1 MNSLVRPLTLLAVLT
16 VPLALLRDVGTPQR
30 PGKPHPGVG
39 EPGGPMRVLTPEEA
53 EQFERGRV
61 LFERDF
67 HRSAGLGAPE
77 MNADSCRGCHQ
88 DPVVGGA
95 GGLELNV
102 SRFARDH
109 GGAGPFENLPGGQ
122 GLSKLRPPFA
132 VGREEYVYGEA
143 DVFEQRQTPSIL
155 GDGLIDGID
164 AAAILANEDA
174 LDRDGDGIRGVARK
188 LVVDGVSEVG
198 RFGWKAQVPR
208 LFDFS
213 RDALGGELGLTTSDD
228 GRGFALVADAD
239 THADPELADED
250 VAALSFFLAN
260 LAAPARTG
268 SLEPEVLAGE
278 LLFER
283 LGCARCHVPELPG
296 ADGPVALYS
305 DLLLHDVLPDT
316 FRGMAE
322 PGAEAGVYRT
332 PPLWG
337 IRHTAPYLHDGR
349 ASTLRRAILAHDGE
363 ARAVRQAFEALPTHD
378 QLALVA
384 FLNDL

>member
-1 MNSLVRPLTLLAVLT
+1 MNALVRPLTLLAMLS
-16 VPLALLRDVGTPQR
+16 VPLALMHEFGTPQR
-30 PGKPHPGVG
+30 PVKPRPGVG
-39 EPGGPMRVLTPEEA
+39 EPGGPMRVLTPEEG
-53 EQFERGRV
+53 ELFERGRA
-61 LFERDF
+61 LFDRDF
-67 HRSAGLGAPE
+67 HRSAGLGAPD
-77 MNADSCRGCHQ
+77 MNADSCRACHQ
-88 DPVVGGA
+88 DPVLGGA

-122 GLSKLRPPFA
+122 ALSKLRPPFVA
-132 VGREEYVYGEA
+132 GREEYVFGEP

-164 AAAILANEDA
+164 ASAILANEDA

-188 LVVDGVSEVG
+188 LVIGGVTEVG
-198 RFGWKAQVPR
+198 RFGWKAQVPA
-208 LFDFS
+208 LADFA

-228 GRGFALVADAD
+228 GRGFALLADAD
-239 THADPELADED
+239 AHADPELADED

-268 SLEPEVLAGE
+268 SLAPEVLAGE

-283 LGCARCHVPELPG
+283 IGCVRCHVPELPG
-296 ADGPVALYS
+296 AGGPVPLYS
-305 DLLLHDVLPDT
+305 DLLLHDVHAGT

-322 PGAEAGVYRT
+322 PDAAAGVYRT

-349 ASTLRRAILAHDGE
+349 ASTLRKAILAHDGE
-363 ARAVRQAFEALPTHD
+363 ARAVRQAFEALANHD
-378 QLALVA
+378 QQALLA